1 MWCHEVKHKSWLLKI
16 KKNFAMQRLIEY
28 VEDGTSKEIEILR
41 KAASIL
47 KKLCISI

>member
-28 VEDGTSKEIEILR
+28 LEDRSSKEIEILR
-41 KAASIL
+41 KAASIF